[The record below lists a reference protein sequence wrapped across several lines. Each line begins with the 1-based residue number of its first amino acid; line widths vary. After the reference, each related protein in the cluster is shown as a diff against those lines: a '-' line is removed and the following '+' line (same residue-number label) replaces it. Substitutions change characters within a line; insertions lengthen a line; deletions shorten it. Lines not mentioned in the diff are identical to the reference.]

1 MEKIKEL
8 WENIGIQFVKFGLV
22 GASNTVISLITY
34 YIFVFLG
41 LNYLVAN
48 FFGFVTGTLNAY
60 YWNSRFVFKNKN
72 DEGTKGIK
80 IVFKTFVAYGATFV
94 LSSALLFLMVQ
105 IIGISQMVAPIIN
118 LAITTPLNFIIN
130 KFWTFTKGKA
140 KIEK

>member
-48 FFGFVTGTLNAY
+48 FLGFITGTLNAY
-60 YWNSRFVFKNKN
+60 YWNSRFVFSLV
-72 DEGTKGIK
+72 
-80 IVFKTFVAYGATFV
+80 VFVGAGDWDFPDDR
-94 LSSALLFLMVQ
+94 SDY
-105 IIGISQMVAPIIN
+105 
-118 LAITTPLNFIIN
+118 
-130 KFWTFTKGKA
+130 
-140 KIEK
+140 

>member
-1 MEKIKEL
+1 MEKIKDL
-8 WENIGIQFVKFGLV
+8 WENIGVQFVKFGLV

-48 FFGFVTGTLNAY
+48 FGGFVTGTLNAY
-60 YWNSRFVFKNKN
+60 YWNSRFVFKDKN
-72 DEGTKGIK
+72 GEDTRGIK

-94 LSSALLFLMVQ
+94 LSSVLLFLMVQ

-140 KIEK
+140 KVEK